1 MTLGVVTGMETEELA
16 TVIVEVGVAT
26 VIIEVGVATGIVEVG
41 AGATGRINKH
51 RASISKNY
59 NIC

>member
-1 MTLGVVTGMETEELA
+1 METEELA

-26 VIIEVGVATGIVEVG
+26 GIVEVATGIVEVG